1 MEKTRDTPATT
12 MDLITPSRTVN
23 TAPGKSLRHPGSFE
37 SQQLE
42 ALSPVARGVH
52 AVKPAGLPSQWV

>member
-1 MEKTRDTPATT
+1 MKKTRDTPATT

-42 ALSPVARGVH
+42 ALSPVARG
-52 AVKPAGLPSQWV
+52 ACRETGGLPSQWV